1 MLLFTKYENIRGTPA
16 KYCLQVNDLI
26 HCILH
31 VIDSLLSILFVVCS
45 QQISEIS
52 CKKMKKKK
60 KKQPKT
66 KNGKEKTK
74 TNLEIYM
81 FQIVV
86 FIAGKCCQM
95 QQSFLIYG
103 F

>member
-1 MLLFTKYENIRGTPA
+1 MK
-16 KYCLQVNDLI
+16 
-26 HCILH
+26 
-31 VIDSLLSILFVVCS
+31 
-45 QQISEIS
+45 
-52 CKKMKKKK
+52 KKKK

-103 F
+103 FWWKRLIENISQLFDMGTSVNIFVINSGDIVTIV